1 MRTEK
6 LLLEQLLELHEPWE
20 IRAVRTDIH
29 GRRCEVEVGLAV
41 PRAWFGFARKPS
53 APLVDRGEWRHL
65 NLAGFRYVVRVV
77 APATV
82 SLDRYDWAGEPGQ
95 PFTRGMSARLTRLLA
110 EGVSLDGIC
119 RLFGVDPGEVWRLK
133 RGLETRSGRVAVQLD
148 AGDGSSAAAGPA
160 APGPGSVPGLP
171 EPDDPVWSRLAAGD
185 ISIEIGVLSLKL
197 LLTRVRSQY
206 EAMPDAESRRLKAR
220 ELHRFFVKNLRMLGA
235 ELAQLRASTLREEV

>member
-119 RLFGVDPGEVWRLK
+119 RLFGVDPGEIWRLK
-133 RGLETRSGRVAVQLD
+133 RSLETRSVRLSPLD
-148 AGDGSSAAAGPA
+148 AAAAAPAAGAGPA
-160 APGPGSVPGLP
+160 VEAAPGLP
-171 EPDDPVWSRLAAGD
+171 EADDPVWGRLAGGD
-185 ISIEIGVLSLKL
+185 ISIDIGVLSLKL

-206 EAMPDAESRRLKAR
+206 EAMPDDESRRLKAR
-220 ELHRFFVKNLRMLGA
+220 ELHRFFVKNLRMLGT
-235 ELAQLRASTLREEV
+235 ELQQLRASALREEA